1 MLKYNPKI
9 IKGSPLLTAII
20 TSVAFFIAFS
30 LVKYIR
36 RGQFDL
42 IETLIAAL
50 VFFVVYYFLGSY
62 LNKRIERKRQK
73 SEEQKYDQK

>member
-1 MLKYNPKI
+1 MLRSNLKQKKN
-9 IKGSPLLTAII
+9 PLLLAII
-20 TSVAFFIAFS
+20 TAISFFIAFS
-30 LVKYIR
+30 LVRYFR
-36 RGQFDL
+36 HGQIDL